1 MGCHASTAAT
11 QPTPPTPN
19 GRHGGLKTGSATPA
33 VWAAPPPGTDGAERH
48 RHRWPGGEG
57 GGQRRHER
65 PTGSVK
71 TGRKGTQ
78 NGLFGNAKQAGREYE
93 TARPALPELTI
104 RTWQDGEMNHWGAR
118 PGKQVRRLAAR
129 RDDGAKPAS
138 HDFEM
143 HWCQGHCA
151 AMWPGAGHEAHL
163 GLLVAARGTA
173 AGRTGGA
180 ATAVSPPFAVSAG
193 AAGSLSMSDLTNEPF
208 ELDTV

>member
-48 RHRWPGGEG
+48 RHRWPGGKG

-129 RDDGAKPAS
+129 RDAGAKSAS
-138 HDFEM
+138 RDFGM
-143 HWCQGHCA
+143 HWGQGHCA
-151 AMWPGAGHEAHL
+151 AMCMAPGTRLTWACWWPPGARRQVAL
-163 GLLVAARGTA
+163 AGLPQPCRRPLPCRPALRAR
-173 AGRTGGA
+173 
-180 ATAVSPPFAVSAG
+180 SPCQ
-193 AAGSLSMSDLTNEPF
+193 T
-208 ELDTV
+208 

>member
-1 MGCHASTAAT
+1 MGDTATLHRWRRHAPTTMAPEAASRC
-11 QPTPPTPN
+11 PA
-19 GRHGGLKTGSATPA
+19 GLRL
-33 VWAAPPPGTDGAERH
+33 TDGQCE
-48 RHRWPGGEG
+48 
-57 GGQRRHER
+57 
-65 PTGSVK
+65 TGW
-71 TGRKGTQ
+71 TGMQ
-78 NGLFGNAKQAGREYE
+78 NGALGNAKRAGREYE

-104 RTWQDGEMNHWGAR
+104 RTWQDGKMNHWGAR

-129 RDDGAKPAS
+129 RDAGAMPAS
-138 HDFEM
+138 HEFGM
-143 HWCQGHCA
+143 HWGQWHCA

-193 AAGSLSMSDLTNEPF
+193 AAGSLSMSDLTNDPL